1 MQIIQRV
8 FGILECFKGPDVVPF
23 KDIVEHCNL
32 KKTTTANIVA
42 ALVREG
48 VLQKVENGKYSLASR
63 IKEIAGV
70 SINKE
75 SLLNVARDYCQALGD
90 AVNETVS
97 VSVLSGL
104 YRKKIAQFHSGRQLV
119 VQDSPVVTH
128 IIVNCATGMVLLSYS
143 SKSYRDHIITIR
155 NKEIEQT
162 SRLDFSRLNEEF
174 DRIQKEQ
181 YAIVEDEEV
190 VHMAV
195 PVFDA
200 SGNMCC
206 SMGMTVPA
214 GRARGEKCEV
224 LLCELRHAGKSMSE
238 TLKLYDIKIKRE
250 D

>member
-8 FGILECFKGPDVVPF
+8 FGILECFKGPDIVPF

-48 VLQKVENGKYSLASR
+48 VLQKVESGKYSLASR

-75 SLLNVARDYCQALGD
+75 SLLNVARDYCQALGE

-104 YRKKIAQFHSGRQLV
+104 YRKKLAQFYCGRQLV
-119 VQDSPVVTH
+119 VQDSPGVSH
-128 IIVNCATGMVLLSYS
+128 NIVSCATGMVLLSYS

-155 NKEIEQT
+155 KNEIEQT
-162 SRLDFSRLNEEF
+162 PGVDSSRLDEEF
-174 DRIQKEQ
+174 DRIQKEE
-181 YAIVEDEEV
+181 YGVVEDEEV

-200 SGNMCC
+200 SGNICC
-206 SMGMTVPA
+206 SMGMTVPL
-214 GRARGEKCEV
+214 GRARGEKREI
-224 LLCELRHAGKSMSE
+224 LLRELKQAGKSMSE
-238 TLKLYDIKIKRE
+238 TLKLYDIKIKNE